1 MNKLIVL
8 LCGFMAAQVMADG
21 KVDIDVLPAKDP
33 QGLNNG
39 ISQKGLNKVGK
50 AIEKGVKETKERSV
64 SVNKNAA
71 LKKKKSLEVV
81 FNPLENSGKYTFTD
95 GEVEF
100 HTSWSTCGQ
109 HSYYAYGGTT
119 EKDEN
124 RVGYKSGYGKLP
136 DNPNRY
142 EKELDFSSRCHSVNE
157 GETVVYMNNSPKRFC
172 AIKILKANRD
182 DMGRGKP
189 SLKVRYRI
197 Y

>member
-8 LCGFMAAQVMADG
+8 ICGFMAAQVMADG

-50 AIEKGVKETKERSV
+50 A
-64 SVNKNAA
+64 
-71 LKKKKSLEVV
+71 
-81 FNPLENSGKYTFTD
+81 
-95 GEVEF
+95 
-100 HTSWSTCGQ
+100 
-109 HSYYAYGGTT
+109 
-119 EKDEN
+119 
-124 RVGYKSGYGKLP
+124 
-136 DNPNRY
+136 
-142 EKELDFSSRCHSVNE
+142 
-157 GETVVYMNNSPKRFC
+157 
-172 AIKILKANRD
+172 NRD

>member
-1 MNKLIVL
+1 MLRQIVL
-8 LCGFMAAQVMADG
+8 ICGFITVSVLAAD

-33 QGLNNG
+33 RGLDKG
-39 ISQKGLNKVGK
+39 ISQEGLNKVGNAVEKDVK
-50 AIEKGVKETKERSV
+50 ATKNRSV
-64 SVNKNAA
+64 ASSAKS

-100 HTSWSTCGQ
+100 HTSWSACGQ
-109 HSYYAYGGTT
+109 HSYYAYGGTSDT
-119 EKDEN
+119 DEN
-124 RVGYKSGYGKLP
+124 RVGYKAGYGKLP

-142 EKELDFSSRCHSVNE
+142 EKELDFSSRCHGVNE

>member
-1 MNKLIVL
+1 MKKLMLGLMMTFAVTV
-8 LCGFMAAQVMADG
+8 AVAEG

-33 QGLNNG
+33 QGLNKG
-39 ISQKGLNKVGK
+39 VSQKGLNKIGK
-50 AIEKGVKETKERSV
+50 AIENDVKAVKDRSIASNTKV
-64 SVNKNAA
+64 Q
-71 LKKKKSLEVV
+71 KKKKTLEAL

-124 RVGYKSGYGKLP
+124 RVGYKAGYGKLP